1 MRLGFEFAGIWW
13 LLRQPQRR
21 RHVCLDLTLGLDKSG
36 GTRQLRDEAMQRR
49 VGKPKLLLRK
59 PFLVR
64 RIGQRDQVFPRFA
77 VIRLPATNSAAR
89 AEASPD
95 TAVRQMV
102 RSSNSSAVGS

>member
-1 MRLGFEFAGIWW
+1 MRLGFELAGIRR

-21 RHVCLDLTLGLDKSG
+21 RHVRLDLTLGLDKSS

-49 VGKPKLLLRK
+49 VRKPKLLLRK

-77 VIRLPATNSAAR
+77 GDPAAGDQLGR
-89 AEASPD
+89 PGGRFPD